1 MYVSVAQRWGVCV
14 VADQGN
20 REARRDSNVEVKRDM
35 RPAKYWVGTKGYH
48 GSIMESMARECRL
61 VTGRQSQE
69 LQILSEQVA
78 SH

>member
-1 MYVSVAQRWGVCV
+1 MCV

-35 RPAKYWVGTKGYH
+35 RPAKYWVQVGTEGNH
-48 GSIMESMARECRL
+48 GSIMESVARKCRF
-61 VTGRQSQE
+61 VTGRQPQE

>member
-1 MYVSVAQRWGVCV
+1 MCV

-35 RPAKYWVGTKGYH
+35 RPAKYWVQVGTKGYH
-48 GSIMESMARECRL
+48 GSIMESMARKCRF

>member
-1 MYVSVAQRWGVCV
+1 MCV

-35 RPAKYWVGTKGYH
+35 RPAKYWVQVGTKGYH

-61 VTGRQSQE
+61 VTGRQPQE